1 MITPNNILPTA
12 PIMIS
17 AEPLNIS
24 ELSSVADKICNF
36 IANYRPEFANLVQLH
51 RHSGC
56 RVKELF
62 QPTRWKVESNVSLL
76 VQPQKHNAVRNLRFV
91 DIGVQDAAAFVP
103 ILADMARLPLR
114 QYERAFS
121 AAVRGADIY
130 RLYDNG
136 YATPSTHMF
145 RHVKIKELS
154 AQGWEKER
162 IATWIGEKSVQNLDY
177 YLNSQFFQ

>member
-1 MITPNNILPTA
+1 MITPKNILPTA

-24 ELSSVADKICNF
+24 ELAAVADEICNF
-36 IANYRPEFANLVQLH
+36 IANYRPEFANLVHLH
-51 RHSGC
+51 RFSGC

-76 VQPQKHNAVRNLRFV
+76 VHPQKHNAVRNLRFV

-114 QYERAFS
+114 QYERAF
-121 AAVRGADIY
+121 AAVVHQLQLF

-136 YATPSTHMF
+136 FASPSTHMF

-162 IATWIGEKSVQNLDY
+162 IATWIGEKNVQNLDY
-177 YLNSQFFQ
+177 YLNSQYFQ